1 MQYYN
6 NSISEMETQEMIQ
19 KLINNGYGD
28 LIDCL
33 LGEESLVYT
42 KKGRLNKS
50 STCRKMGW
58 KNKQLEDALK
68 EMKDCLEEENHL
80 NK

>member
-6 NSISEMETQEMIQ
+6 NTISEMETQEMIQ